1 MIEEEEKLTFV
12 RIFVIFS
19 PPFDM
24 DKFIQG
30 AEIMCGTHN
39 FLSFTSEKVLKEKE
53 EHGIKQNSIKHVN
66 LNIRRSAP
74 FIGDL
79 NKNIQDK
86 LEFWEVHITS
96 KSYMY
101 KQVY

>member
-1 MIEEEEKLTFV
+1 MTFV
-12 RIFVIFS
+12 SIFVIFS

-24 DKFIQG
+24 DKFLQG
-30 AEIMCGTHN
+30 AEIMCGTHD

-53 EHGIKQNSIKHVN
+53 ALNGIKQSSIKHVSIS
-66 LNIRRSAP
+66 IRRSAP

-86 LEFWEVHITS
+86 VEFWEVHITS

-101 KQVY
+101 KQVC